1 MYAGENAANDIC
13 QVQVAV
19 TNRHGTS
26 ATGHILPP
34 AEGAVTVNSLG
45 DLVPPPGCGCETM
58 QAPTEFDYLPA
69 PSITS
74 VSTSSGAASLASEKG
89 GTVIT
94 VRGAGF
100 DPLTIDW
107 ADFGNPARSPRWT
120 STTCSSPAPRCRSS
134 RRARR

>member
-1 MYAGENAANDIC
+1 M
-13 QVQVAV
+13 AV
-19 TNRHGTS
+19 TGSHGTS
-26 ATGHILPP
+26 AAGHILPP

-45 DLVPPPGCGCETM
+45 VLVAPPGCGCETM

-94 VRGAGF
+94 VRGKG
-100 DPLTIDW
+100 
-107 ADFGNPARSPRWT
+107 
-120 STTCSSPAPRCRSS
+120 STR
-134 RRARR
+134 